1 LLNNL
6 PDFRPEHPR
15 FFILRLEKGGFGVDF
30 MNKFFKE
37 DNSSKN
43 VAVERLRLVLVHD
56 RASVSLGLMES
67 LKEDLIAVITKYMEI
82 DEAAMEINLN
92 SEERSAALIANIPV
106 KRIKR

>member
-1 LLNNL
+1 M
-6 PDFRPEHPR
+6 
-15 FFILRLEKGGFGVDF
+15 G
-30 MNKFFKE
+30 KFFKE

-56 RASVSLGLMES
+56 RAGVSLGLMES

-82 DEAAMEINLN
+82 DETAMEINL
-92 SEERSAALIANIPV
+92 SSGERSAALIANIPV